1 MISKWR
7 KVNWSPALK
16 NKERGHVDFY
26 LGKNSFSRSHVLKTN
41 FQKMA
46 TSKQEQL
53 YNEIVEYY
61 NYADRLL
68 SAVEDNEHELATQQ
82 FSIIE
87 DVVNKLEECADT
99 LTTQYIDFIKNG
111 ESEKNSEAIRCS
123 LNDIMAKIEECRNKT
138 LMLYH
143 LDEAEKDIKM

>member
-1 MISKWR
+1 
-7 KVNWSPALK
+7 
-16 NKERGHVDFY
+16 
-26 LGKNSFSRSHVLKTN
+26 
-41 FQKMA
+41 MA

>member
-1 MISKWR
+1 
-7 KVNWSPALK
+7 
-16 NKERGHVDFY
+16 
-26 LGKNSFSRSHVLKTN
+26 
-41 FQKMA
+41 MA

-68 SAVEDNEHELATQQ
+68 GAIEDNTHELATQQ
-82 FSIIE
+82 FSIVE

-99 LTTQYIDFIKNG
+99 LTTQYISFIKNG
-111 ESEKNSEAIRCS
+111 EPDKSADAIRGS

-138 LMLYH
+138 LMLYQ
-143 LDEAEKDIKM
+143 LDEAEKNAKM